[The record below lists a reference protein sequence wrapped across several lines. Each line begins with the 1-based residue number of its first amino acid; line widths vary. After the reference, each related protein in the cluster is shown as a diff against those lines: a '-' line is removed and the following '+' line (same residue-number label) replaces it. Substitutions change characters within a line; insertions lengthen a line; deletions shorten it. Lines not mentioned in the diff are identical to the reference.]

1 MQGMRHGK
9 PTVGRVLMAG
19 LFDPATGEIA
29 HIHRV
34 VAFDSNRQASQEYVE
49 QRARYL
55 AALFRGDVTKLDA
68 LVIDHTK
75 LKRGFGYKVD
85 LKSNSLVEIPRP
97 IRSRRE

>member
-1 MQGMRHGK
+1 MRDGK
-9 PTVGRVLMAG
+9 VIVGRVLTTA

-34 VAFDSNRQASQEYVE
+34 VAFDSHRQANQEYVE

-55 AALFRGDVTKLDA
+55 ATRFHMDVTKLNA

-75 LKRGFGYKVD
+75 LKRGLGYKVD
-85 LKSNSLVEIPRP
+85 LKSNSVVEIPR
-97 IRSRRE
+97 